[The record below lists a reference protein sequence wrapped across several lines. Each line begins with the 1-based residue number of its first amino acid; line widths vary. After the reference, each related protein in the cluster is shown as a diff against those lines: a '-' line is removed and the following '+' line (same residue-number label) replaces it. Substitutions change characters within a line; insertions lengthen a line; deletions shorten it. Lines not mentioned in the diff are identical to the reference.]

1 MQGAVQLVIELV
13 ETADPNSTFRFEIN
27 TTLVLDGNYTARRN
41 YQAVTRDD
49 VQLELS
55 FRAECKIS
63 SVGLQEYNA

>member
-27 TTLVLDGNYTARRN
+27 TTLVLDAARRN

-55 FRAECKIS
+55 FRAECKTS